1 MYSSGTERSERV
13 EEKKLNE
20 ILKVLEGISYSDWKK
35 IQQSVE
41 IGFDLEVK
49 EIQKKIKLECIDV
62 VEETVLSLFPNIK
75 KKRSW

>member
-49 EIQKKIKLECIDV
+49 EIQKKIKLECIEV